1 MNIYHERR
9 EGIFQPTVELW
20 GKKKKKQML
29 VSVAEARAL
38 CGHQLLPAPRFPRV
52 ALLGT
57 MLRTTG
63 PGRTGQDPI
72 S

>member
-1 MNIYHERR
+1 MR
-9 EGIFQPTVELW
+9 EGRAFSNPLW
-20 GKKKKKQML
+20 SFGGKKKKKQML
-29 VSVAEARAL
+29 VSVAEARML
-38 CGHQLLPAPRFPRV
+38 RGHQLFPAPRFPQV

>member
-20 GKKKKKQML
+20 EKKKKQML
-29 VSVAEARAL
+29 VSVAEPRML
-38 CGHQLLPAPRFPRV
+38 RGHQLPLAPRFPRG

-63 PGRTGQDPI
+63 PGHMGQDPV